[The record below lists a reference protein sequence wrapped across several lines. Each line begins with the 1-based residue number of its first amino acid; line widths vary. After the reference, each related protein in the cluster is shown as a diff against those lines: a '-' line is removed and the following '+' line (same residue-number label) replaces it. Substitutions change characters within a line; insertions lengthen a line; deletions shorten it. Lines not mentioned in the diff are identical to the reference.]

1 MENDE
6 GKRGRIRVSDMVRNL
21 LEPVGKPPER
31 AGGSLERTG
40 GSLEPVR
47 KPLEPARKSASIV
60 DKACYA
66 FQTPIPRVFHAIL
79 RDFYTSLAIRRTRIL
94 RAGSQCLTD
103 QDESEKVLHLF
114 ILKSDHD
121 PKGSSMRSHCAACLR
136 VDVGCH
142 AQVCAG
148 MCAPRAIVR
157 VAGTCPRR
165 LGHGTRKLATPI
177 FSCQIASTS
186 FYQARVRY
194 VHITRTTSSIITL
207 MSLLSRKY
215 DKQ

>member
-1 MENDE
+1 
-6 GKRGRIRVSDMVRNL
+6 MVRNL
-21 LEPVGKPPER
+21 LEPVGKPLER

-47 KPLEPARKSASIV
+47 KPLQPARKSASIV
-60 DKACYA
+60 YKACYA
-66 FQTPIPRVFHAIL
+66 FQTSIPRVFRAIL
-79 RDFYTSLAIRRTRIL
+79 RDFHTSLAVRRTRIL

-103 QDESEKVLHLF
+103 QDDSETVLHPF

-121 PKGSSMRSHCAACLR
+121 PDHAPKGGSSMRSRCAAFLR

-148 MCAPRAIVR
+148 MCVPRAIVR

-165 LGHGTRKLATPI
+165 LGPTQAGLRCATTWHPETRQSHIQMSNSIHPR
-177 FSCQIASTS
+177 ASIKPACGPLQRPRCVLYHR
-186 FYQARVRY
+186 FYRC
-194 VHITRTTSSIITL
+194 S
-207 MSLLSRKY
+207 
-215 DKQ
+215 